1 MAKLDFTFVPTLVAV
16 LTALEQQH
24 GKPLTKR
31 QVEATRDRGA
41 CTAMEPRDTQD
52 LERARGYADLDPELV
67 WEQWQLVRQ
76 MSS

>member
-1 MAKLDFTFVPTLVAV
+1 
-16 LTALEQQH
+16 
-24 GKPLTKR
+24 
-31 QVEATRDRGA
+31 
-41 CTAMEPRDTQD
+41 MEPRDTQD